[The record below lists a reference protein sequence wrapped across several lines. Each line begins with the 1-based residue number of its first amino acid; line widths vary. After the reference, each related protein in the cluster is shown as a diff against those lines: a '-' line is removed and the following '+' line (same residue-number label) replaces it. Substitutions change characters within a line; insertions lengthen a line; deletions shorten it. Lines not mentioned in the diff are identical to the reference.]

1 MMLHLHRFLKSVTL
15 LLIGVVPFFW
25 PSPNIENKVRGLSSP
40 LMDGTL
46 GHYRHFS
53 CVHSV
58 FPEVSE
64 WLLHMSKG
72 PRVNFYLCDRFLVFV
87 YFN

>member
-1 MMLHLHRFLKSVTL
+1 MMTGFSLESRNDAPPSQFLKSVML
-15 LLIGVVPFFW
+15 LLIGVVPFSW
-25 PSPNIENKVRGLSSP
+25 PSLNIGNKVRGLSSP

-53 CVHSV
+53 CIHFV

-64 WLLHMSKG
+64 
-72 PRVNFYLCDRFLVFV
+72 
-87 YFN
+87 